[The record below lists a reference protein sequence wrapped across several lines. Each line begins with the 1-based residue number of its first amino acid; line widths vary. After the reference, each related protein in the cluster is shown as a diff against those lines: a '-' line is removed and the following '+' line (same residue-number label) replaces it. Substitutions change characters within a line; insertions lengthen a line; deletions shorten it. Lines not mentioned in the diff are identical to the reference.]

1 MTGGTAMRA
10 RRAGAVL
17 RESAEMARSSPVMS
31 IMTILA
37 VAAMCAA
44 VLLTQGRAVGARE
57 AVADTLDS
65 AGSRTIVVY
74 ADPRAGVTT
83 DVIGRIAPIDQ
94 VAWFGVFGQA
104 ADVTATAVPGGL
116 KVPARAVYRTSDA
129 PSGHDGEGHDGELGV
144 PPTTPLPGQDAYASA
159 QAMDRLGLV
168 AGFGSVSAVDGGSL
182 GVVGTLDTPA
192 QLAFMEPLILVPT
205 AATGDEPVGAVVLVA
220 KTAQDVPVLAD
231 TVVSVLGVRDPESI
245 TVTTSRQLAE
255 LQAIVGDTLGTF
267 GSTLVVGVLVLTALL
282 VGSLLFGLV
291 MMRRKDF
298 GRRRAL
304 GASQPLLVALLLVQ
318 VAILAAMGAVVGTTA
333 AGAVLIVSQDPVA
346 PPRFVLAVALL
357 AVVTAVVGGI
367 APAVAAARRDPLH
380 EMRVP

>member
-1 MTGGTAMRA
+1 MTGGTALGA

-44 VLLTQGRAVGARE
+44 VLLTQGRAVGVRE

-74 ADPRAGVTT
+74 ADPSAGVTT

-94 VAWFGVFGQA
+94 VAWFGVFGHA
-104 ADVTATAVPGGL
+104 ADVTSASVPDGV
-116 KVPARAVYRTSDA
+116 KVPVRAVYRAPGA
-129 PSGHDGEGHDGELGV
+129 PSVRDDELGALGR
-144 PPTTPLPGQDAYASA
+144 TPLPGQDAYASA

-168 AGFGSVSAVDGGSL
+168 AGFGPVAAIKGGSL
-182 GVVGTLDTPA
+182 GVVGPLDTPEY
-192 QLAFMEPLILVPT
+192 LAFMEPLVLVPT
-205 AATGDEPVGAVVLVA
+205 EATGAEPVGAVVVVA
-220 KTAQDVPVLAD
+220 DTAQDVTVLTD
-231 TVVSVLGVRDPESI
+231 TVVSVLGVSDPDSI

-255 LQAIVGDTLGTF
+255 LQAVVGDTLGAF
-267 GSTLVVGVLVLTALL
+267 GSTLVLGILVLTALL
-282 VGSLLFGLV
+282 VGGLLFGLV

-318 VAILAAMGAVVGTTA
+318 VALLAAMGAIVGTAA
-333 AGAVLIVSQDPVA
+333 AGTILVVSGDPVA
-346 PPRFVLAVALL
+346 PPRYMLAVALL

-380 EMRVP
+380 ELRVP